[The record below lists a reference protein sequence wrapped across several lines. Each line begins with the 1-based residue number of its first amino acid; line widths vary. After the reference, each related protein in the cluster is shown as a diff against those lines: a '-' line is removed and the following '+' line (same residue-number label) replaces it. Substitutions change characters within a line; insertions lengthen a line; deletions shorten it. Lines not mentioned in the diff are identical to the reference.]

1 MIDPNCC
8 HKVQCTK
15 GPFSLQNGFVRE
27 NEEYEANSSD
37 DERDD
42 GSSSAERPSSETV
55 TRYQRGNTAFCC
67 GHGKDAN
74 YGARDYGYVYSFILF
89 EKCTGDA
96 LSFFA
101 QRDNWTEEKQAE
113 IRAVHPW
120 LRVCCRKCRYEYENY
135 CFVKRHDD

>member
-27 NEEYEANSSD
+27 NKEHEADSSD

-55 TRYQRGNTAFCC
+55 TRYQRGNKVFCC
-67 GHGKDAN
+67 GHGQDAD
-74 YGARDYGYVYSFILF
+74 YGARDYGYSYSFILF

-96 LSFFA
+96 LSFLRSAITGRRKNKPRFGRYTPGSVCA
-101 QRDNWTEEKQAE
+101 AE
-113 IRAVHPW
+113 SVVMSMRITV
-120 LRVCCRKCRYEYENY
+120 L
-135 CFVKRHDD
+135 